1 MTNGSNPRND
11 AFVPAAF
18 LVAAGL
24 ALGGWFVGRG
34 VENRNA
40 GRYVTVKGVSEREVT
55 ADVALWPIRYVATD
69 NVLARAQA
77 GVEEA
82 RKKVTDFL
90 AARGIPPEQVEVQK
104 LEVNDLLANPWGPR
118 DQVVHS
124 RYIVTQTLMVRSKDP
139 QRVRAASQ
147 QVGTLVEAGV
157 VLQAGDMGGGP
168 TYLYTRLNDVKPQMI
183 AEATAEARRAA
194 EQFARDSRS
203 RLGEIRQASQG
214 VFQILPRDRAP
225 GMQEEMQ
232 LEKTVRV
239 VTTVD
244 YYLRD

>member
-1 MTNGSNPRND
+1 LGNGSNPRND
-11 AFVPAAF
+11 VLVPAAF
-18 LVAAGL
+18 LLAAGV
-24 ALGGWFVGRG
+24 ALGGWFIGHGFEARRA
-34 VENRNA
+34 ERF
-40 GRYVTVKGVSEREVT
+40 VTVKGVSERDVT

-69 NVLARAQA
+69 NVLARAQS

-82 RKKVTDFL
+82 RRKVTDFL
-90 AARGIPPEQVEVQK
+90 ASRGIQPEQVEVQK
-104 LEVNDLLANPWGPR
+104 LEVNDLLANPWSGQQLAGR
-118 DQVVHS
+118 N

-139 QRVRAASQ
+139 ERVRAASQ
-147 QVGTLVEAGV
+147 QVGSLVEAGV

-168 TYLYTRLNDVKPQMI
+168 TYLYTRLNDVKPDMI

-194 EQFARDSRS
+194 EQFARDSKS
-203 RLGEIRQASQG
+203 RLGDIRQASQG

-225 GMQEEMQ
+225 GIQEEMQ

-244 YYLRD
+244 YFLSD